1 MKIQLILLTI
11 ITVASCVRDKRLITR
26 FLQPSYGV
34 QPVIVNGDPATVGQ
48 IPYFVSIKE
57 VLRWYKKNSAL
68 WKSFCGGTII
78 AINKVL
84 TAAHCFEVNDYKYYQ
99 RPHLLRVVAGSI
111 RNYMI
116 HSGEEVTEN
125 SNQWRKIQKIV
136 IHASFNFPAN
146 DIALVF
152 VNNFT
157 YTSFV
162 TYAIPAKA
170 DMDYARRCMAA
181 GFGKTGQDMSNQ
193 ASHVLLVAKIE
204 LLSKYLCSNRWLS
217 DMDKFICSD
226 AESADV
232 ARGDSGGPL
241 VCKGTLDP
249 AERSGRDLLV
259 GIVSGKD
266 VDRTTIYTR
275 VSAYKDWIERGKI
288 SKSYQESSSAHYSSP
303 RRGSELT
310 PS

>member
-1 MKIQLILLTI
+1 MNIQFIILTI
-11 ITVASCVRDKRLITR
+11 ITVVSCVRDKRLITR
-26 FLQPSYGV
+26 YLQQSYGV

-57 VLRWYKKNSAL
+57 VLRWYNKNSAL

-78 AINKVL
+78 TINKVL
-84 TAAHCFEVNDYKYYQ
+84 TAAHCFEVYNYKYY
-99 RPHLLRVVAGSI
+99 RNPHLIRVVAGSI

-116 HSGEEVTEN
+116 CSGEEVTEN
-125 SNQWRKIQKIV
+125 NNQWRRIQKIV
-136 IHASFNFPAN
+136 MHGLFKFPAN

-157 YTSFV
+157 FTSFI
-162 TYAIPAKA
+162 TYAIPATA
-170 DMDYARRCMAA
+170 DTDYARRCMAA
-181 GFGKTGQDMSNQ
+181 GFGKTGHDMSNE
-193 ASHVLLVAKIE
+193 ASHVLLVAKID
-204 LLSKYLCSNRWLS
+204 LLSKWMCSDRWLS
-217 DMDKFICSD
+217 DMSKFICSD

-241 VCKGTLDP
+241 ACKGTSDP

-275 VSAYKDWIERGKI
+275 VSAYKDWIASVVYPNI
-288 SKSYQESSSAHYSSP
+288 VVSICF
-303 RRGSELT
+303 RGSI
-310 PS
+310 